1 MDRPASAT
9 DRPAS
14 ATGGS
19 ATPAT
24 DPRST
29 YTERVARF
37 DENAAVADRAV
48 RSYGRLRLAVFAAG
62 VAGTWLLFPTGRSI
76 AAWAVVAGAATT
88 FGFLVAGQRRAR
100 GRRRRAEL
108 AADANRRGVA
118 RLDRC
123 WDDLLPLGEEASAD
137 EHDYADDLDVRGRA
151 SLLRLLHAGGTPLGQ
166 ATLRGWLLSGGD
178 AQSTLRRQEAVTEL
192 AGALD
197 FRDGL
202 TAEAASATEARAKR
216 SGAAQVPPE
225 LRKQEVLADEETRR
239 FLRWAEGDA
248 WLPGRRWLL
257 VAAFIL
263 PPINATAL
271 ALYFLGAMPSAVVAW
286 PLLVSL
292 AVLWPCWK
300 GFARAFSEAEDG
312 ESGVRHYG
320 PVLAYLS
327 SRGSRFDSRCLAEIV
342 KRLDGEVEHPR
353 GSAEAR
359 HARPRAAP
367 AGPAH
372 REIERL
378 RRLLDMADLR
388 RSPLFHLPLALLLF
402 WDVHVLA
409 ALERWK
415 ARSGHQVREWLGA
428 MGETEALAA
437 LAALAADHPDWT
449 MPTLDD
455 QADTVRGRSLGHPL
469 LPPDA
474 CVRNDVELGPPGSFL
489 LVTGSNMSGKSTLLK
504 AVGLNVVLARAGAPV
519 CAEFLRLPPL
529 RVVTSM
535 SVRDSLA
542 DGVSYFMAELARLKK
557 VVDAAEAL
565 DAAET
570 PDAPEAQNAPSASSD
585 ADAGGHA
592 SPRTLYLLDEIL
604 QGTNSAERQIAAR
617 TILRRLLASGAVGAV
632 TTHDLA
638 LADAEDLTARA
649 VAVHFTESVAD
660 AGQGAEK
667 LVFDYRL
674 RPGIATSTN
683 ALRLLGLVG
692 LDRPQRDSSRKVSD
706 SNASD

>member
-1 MDRPASAT
+1 MERPASAT
-9 DRPAS
+9 D
-14 ATGGS
+14 GS
-19 ATPAT
+19 ATPVG

-37 DENAAVADRAV
+37 DEEAAVADKAV
-48 RSYGRLRLAVFAAG
+48 RSYGRLRLAVFAAA

-76 AAWAVVAGAATT
+76 AAWAVVAGAAMT
-88 FGFLVAGQRRAR
+88 FALLVAGQRRAR
-100 GRRRRAEL
+100 RRRRHAEL

-118 RLDRC
+118 RLDRR
-123 WDDLLPLGEEASAD
+123 WDDLLPLGEEASPD
-137 EHDYADDLDVRGRA
+137 DHDYADDLDVRGRA
-151 SLLRLLHAGGTPLGQ
+151 SLVRLLHAGGTPFGE
-166 ATLRGWLLSGGD
+166 ATLRGWLLSGSD

-202 TAEAASATEARAKR
+202 TAEAALATEARAKK
-216 SGAAQVPPE
+216 SGTAQAPPE
-225 LRKQEVLADEETRR
+225 VRTREVVADEETRR
-239 FLRWAEGDA
+239 FLRWAEGDR
-248 WLPGRRWLL
+248 WLPGRRWL
-257 VAAFIL
+257 VAAAFVL
-263 PPINATAL
+263 PPINATTL
-271 ALYFLGAMPSAVVAW
+271 VLYFLGAMPSAVVAW

-300 GFARAFSEAEDG
+300 GIARVFSEAEDG

-327 SRGSRFDSRCLAEIV
+327 SYGASLNSRCLAEIV
-342 KRLDGEVEHPR
+342 KRLNGEIDPP
-353 GSAEAR
+353 SAAADAWDAP
-359 HARPRAAP
+359 HTAAP
-367 AGPAH
+367 GGPAH

-388 RSPLFHLPLALLLF
+388 RSPLFHLPLALFFF

-415 ARSGHQVREWLGA
+415 ARSGHKVREWLGA
-428 MGETEALAA
+428 MGEAEALAA

-449 MPTLDD
+449 TPTLDD
-455 QADTVRGRSLGHPL
+455 QADTVCGRALGHPL

-519 CAEFLRLPPL
+519 CADFLRLPPL

-557 VVDAAEAL
+557 VVDAAEA
-565 DAAET
+565 
-570 PDAPEAQNAPSASSD
+570 
-585 ADAGGHA
+585 
-592 SPRTLYLLDEIL
+592 PRTLYLLDEIL

-638 LADAEDLTARA
+638 LADADDLTARA

-660 AGQGAEK
+660 AGRGAEK

-692 LDRPQRDSSRKVSD
+692 LDQPKRGPSQKVSD
-706 SNASD
+706 SSASD

>member
-1 MDRPASAT
+1 MDRPTSTTDPTASAT
-9 DRPAS
+9 ARPAPATHRS
-14 ATGGS
+14 ATT
-19 ATPAT
+19 AA
-24 DPRST
+24 DPRSA
-29 YTERVARF
+29 YSERVARF
-37 DENAAVADRAV
+37 DEDAAVADKAV
-48 RSYGRLRLAVFAAG
+48 RSYGRLRLAVFAAA
-62 VAGTWLLFPTGRSI
+62 VAGPWLLFSTGRNI
-76 AAWAVVAGAATT
+76 AAWAVAAGAATI

-100 GRRRRAEL
+100 SRRRRAEL

-118 RLDRC
+118 RLDRR
-123 WDDLLPLGEEASAD
+123 WDDLLPLGEEAPPD
-137 EHDYADDLDVRGRA
+137 DHDYADDLDVHGRA

-166 ATLRGWLLSGGD
+166 ATLRGWLLSGSD

-202 TAEAASATEARAKR
+202 TAEAALATEARSKR

-225 LRKQEVLADEETRR
+225 DRTREVLADEETRR
-239 FLRWAEGDA
+239 FLQWAEGDA
-248 WLPGRRWLL
+248 WLPGRRWL
-257 VAAFIL
+257 VAAAFIL
-263 PPINATAL
+263 PPINATTL
-271 ALYFLGAMPSAVVAW
+271 ALYFLGAVPSPVVAW

-300 GFARAFSEAEDG
+300 GVARVFSEAEDG

-327 SRGSRFDSRCLAEIV
+327 RHGSSLDSRCFAEIV
-342 KRLDGEVEHPR
+342 KQLDGEIERP
-353 GSAEAR
+353 SAAANAR
-359 HARPRAAP
+359 NASHAAAP
-367 AGPAH
+367 GGPAH

-415 ARSGHQVREWLGA
+415 ARSGHQVRGWLAA
-428 MGETEALAA
+428 MGEAEALAA

-455 QADTVRGRSLGHPL
+455 QADTVHGRSLGHPL

-474 CVRNDVELGPPGSFL
+474 CVRNDVEIGPPGSFL

-519 CAEFLRLPPL
+519 CADFFRLPPL

-542 DGVSYFMAELARLKK
+542 DGVSYFMAELERLRK
-557 VVDAAEAL
+557 VVDAAEA
-565 DAAET
+565 
-570 PDAPEAQNAPSASSD
+570 PD
-585 ADAGGHA
+585 A

-638 LADAEDLTARA
+638 LADADDLTARA
-649 VAVHFTESVAD
+649 VAVYFTESVAD
-660 AGQGAEK
+660 AGRDAEK

-692 LDRPQRDSSRKVSD
+692 LDRPKRGFSQKVSD
-706 SNASD
+706 SSASD